1 LRAREEALVLIA
13 DVHEGGGRLMRPA
26 VKSIPH
32 LASDGTNQ
40 VLKRHVVTP
49 APLNGDL
56 NAMTQNC
63 GVFDTVIFSV
73 EDLFAHFH
81 GNALFGHA
89 TISGANPIAMNT
101 MR

>member
-1 LRAREEALVLIA
+1 
-13 DVHEGGGRLMRPA
+13 MRPA

-32 LASDGTNQ
+32 LAPNGLNQ
-40 VLKRHVVTP
+40 VLKRHVITP

-56 NAMTQNC
+56 NAVPKNC
-63 GVFDTVIFSV
+63 GVFDAAIFSV
-73 EDLFAHFH
+73 EDFFARFH

-89 TISGANPIAMNT
+89 TISGAKHIAMNT